1 MCQKN
6 EMLVFKGWI
15 YFIRSW
21 ISQLEHEFQL
31 VVRALMNVIALSFKF
46 EPKTESLKK
55 SKSLD
60 ILKFK
65 KKIKKYC
72 GKHVTK

>member
-1 MCQKN
+1 
-6 EMLVFKGWI
+6 MLVFKGWI

-65 KKIKKYC
+65 KKIKNIVVNMLQNKC
-72 GKHVTK
+72 